1 MVILDAK
8 DVTFTYEG
16 DVRGVRG
23 VSVQVSAGELVCLL
37 GPNGAGKTTLARLLC
52 GLLDPDSGGVAWRG
66 QPLQGMP
73 PRERARCVA
82 LVPQS
87 MDRIPP
93 VGVREFIMMGRYAHQ
108 GRFGSRDE
116 VGGERVQDCLRRT
129 SLDGMEDR
137 PLRALSG
144 GQLQRALI
152 ARALAQDAPALVVD
166 EPTNSLDPAHQLQ
179 VFRMLVDVARG
190 DDRCGVIATHDLN
203 LAAQFATRLLLM
215 KDGAVVADGAPPE
228 VLVPDVLE
236 PVYGAHFRYGSWER
250 PGSADGDQRFVV
262 PWCS

>member
-52 GLLDPDSGGVAWRG
+52 GLLDSDSGGVAWRG

-108 GRFGSRDE
+108 GRFGSWTRPVE
-116 VGGERVQDCLRRT
+116 SGSRT
-129 SLDGMEDR
+129 
-137 PLRALSG
+137 ASG
-144 GQLQRALI
+144 
-152 ARALAQDAPALVVD
+152 AP
-166 EPTNSLDPAHQLQ
+166 
-179 VFRMLVDVARG
+179 RWMG
-190 DDRCGVIATHDLN
+190 WKIGRCGRS
-203 LAAQFATRLLLM
+203 LA
-215 KDGAVVADGAPPE
+215 D
-228 VLVPDVLE
+228 
-236 PVYGAHFRYGSWER
+236 S
-250 PGSADGDQRFVV
+250 
-262 PWCS
+262 CSGR